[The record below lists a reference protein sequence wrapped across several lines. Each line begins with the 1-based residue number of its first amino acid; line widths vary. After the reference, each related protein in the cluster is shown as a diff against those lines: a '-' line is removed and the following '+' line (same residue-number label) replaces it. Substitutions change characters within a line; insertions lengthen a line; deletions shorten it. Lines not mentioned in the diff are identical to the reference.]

1 MTVDELLGKVSS
13 QELTEWMAF
22 ERLNGPIDPYERLDR
37 AAALIAERVTY
48 MLSSPK
54 GRKKI
59 KGIEQ
64 FVPKWGAEEISG
76 DGDDS

>member
-1 MTVDELLGKVSS
+1 MTVGELLDKIESR
-13 QELTEWMAF
+13 ELTEWQVF
-22 ERLNGPIDPYERLDR
+22 EQINGPIDPYERLDR
-37 AAALIAERVTY
+37 AAALIAERITY

-59 KGIEQ
+59 KGVDQ
-64 FVPKWGAEEISG
+64 FVPRWGQEEVSE

>member
-1 MTVDELLGKVSS
+1 MTVDELLGKIDSR
-13 QELTEWMAF
+13 ELTEWQAF
-22 ERLNGPIDPYERLDR
+22 ERMNGPIDPYERLDR

-59 KGIEQ
+59 KGVEQ
-64 FVPKWGAEEISG
+64 FVPKWGQEEVSE